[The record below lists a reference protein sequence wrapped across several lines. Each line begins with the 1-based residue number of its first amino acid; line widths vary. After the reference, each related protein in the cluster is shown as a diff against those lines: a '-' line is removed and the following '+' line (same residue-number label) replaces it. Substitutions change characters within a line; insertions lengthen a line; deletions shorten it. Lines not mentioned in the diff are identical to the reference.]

1 VSDNVKDNG
10 EADGLEWGLFESRV
24 GPIVRLLRNELT
36 MQIGA
41 AQAPFGLRFGALST
55 MVLVQANPGCS
66 QADLARELA
75 IDKSMLVAIVDEL
88 ETRSLAVRTRS
99 KEDRRRNSL
108 ALTAEGERVMHA
120 MFAAADTVERPIREA
135 MSAKELATL
144 MRLLRRAHAA
154 LVGAGGKKDNG
165 R

>member
-1 VSDNVKDNG
+1 M
-10 EADGLEWGLFESRV
+10 
-24 GPIVRLLRNELT
+24 VRLLRNEMT
-36 MQIGA
+36 VRIGE

-55 MVLVQANPGCS
+55 MVLVHANPGCS

-88 ETRSLAVRTRS
+88 ESRGLAIRTRS

-120 MFAAADTVERPIREA
+120 MFAAADSVERPIRDA
-135 MSAKELATL
+135 MTAEELATL
-144 MRLLRRAHAA
+144 MRLLKRAYSA
-154 LVGAGGKKDNG
+154 LTAQRDG
-165 R
+165 